1 MPFLA
6 SSPESSHI
14 SLIPASSP
22 IFHKIINE
30 ANHQSL
36 LEKDIGFN
44 KDSFK
49 NTEILNIIRQSLIHG
64 ELSEDKITAKELVSE
79 IYKRIERL
87 PKIESSPNI
96 YALYDELEKTVHL
109 NIPSQIYTHEIKAI
123 SLDIY
128 SLTNEVL
135 DYVKSSES
143 FNGQNK
149 LFGVSEEKLTSKQTQ
164 LLIENLQK
172 VYSLLDEAVVRRDDF
187 FKLLEQNKKQES
199 KIALKDLMSCFSKVL
214 LVNDN
219 LKDNISKLGSA
230 KLSGRSF
237 TNKIINFINDKNKK
251 LITINNSLKTNVSKE
266 FADKKEQS
274 SLKLK

>member
-149 LFGVSEEKLTSKQTQ
+149 LFGISEEKLTSKQTQ

-187 FKLLEQNKKQES
+187 FKLL
-199 KIALKDLMSCFSKVL
+199 
-214 LVNDN
+214 
-219 LKDNISKLGSA
+219 
-230 KLSGRSF
+230 
-237 TNKIINFINDKNKK
+237 
-251 LITINNSLKTNVSKE
+251 
-266 FADKKEQS
+266 
-274 SLKLK
+274 

>member
-149 LFGVSEEKLTSKQTQ
+149 LFGISEEKLTSKQTQ